1 MTDRPGE
8 NRPAPFF
15 GLGADLK
22 ALAGAIGWL
31 AGAMSG
37 VVALMY
43 AVGFLCAKS
52 HLYMLGIE
60 THSGVPAGAYVE
72 IGAKF
77 FYITL
82 CGRLWSG
89 WRGGLEARSG
99 GGLASPLA

>member
-1 MTDRPGE
+1 
-8 NRPAPFF
+8 
-15 GLGADLK
+15 
-22 ALAGAIGWL
+22 
-31 AGAMSG
+31 
-37 VVALMY
+37 
-43 AVGFLCAKS
+43 
-52 HLYMLGIE
+52 MLGIE

-89 WRGGLEARSG
+89 RRGGLEARSG

>member
-1 MTDRPGE
+1 MISREDCNEKASSCGESVEMTDRPGE

-52 HLYMLGIE
+52 HLYIL
-60 THSGVPAGAYVE
+60 HFAGSLRP
-72 IGAKF
+72 F
-77 FYITL
+77 QHLF
-82 CGRLWSG
+82 
-89 WRGGLEARSG
+89 
-99 GGLASPLA
+99 